1 VSFERGRLSTIR
13 ADQTTVRRANLGVVL
28 QHVARHGP
36 CSRARIAAQ
45 TGLTRGTV
53 SSLVAELVELELLR
67 ETGDGGSDGRV
78 GRPAQ
83 PLDLADVSVA
93 VGLEINVDTLEV
105 SVEDLTGR
113 VRYERSV
120 FVDNR
125 LSAPGPVLDRIA
137 RMALQAIAQ
146 VEREGLRVFGI
157 AVAVP
162 GLVELSSGTLL
173 RAPNLGWYTL
183 GIVDELRA
191 RLPGFPIRVENE
203 ANLAALFEHWQG
215 SARDVR
221 NFICVFGEVGVGAG
235 IVVDGELYRGA
246 HGFGGEFGHVTV
258 DPGGEPCACGSR
270 GCLETLVG
278 QEVLARRAGLALESG
293 ERMRSVTTELV
304 RRAEAGDARA
314 LGALAEAGASLG
326 VALASAVNLFDLDA
340 VVLGGCF
347 GPLSP
352 WLAGEVENALRVRVL
367 SAEWSACELRAS
379 AIGELAA
386 VRGAAALML
395 RGLLAAPW
403 TAAELRA
410 QVGAAAG

>member
-1 VSFERGRLSTIR
+1 
-13 ADQTTVRRANLGVVL
+13 
-28 QHVARHGP
+28 
-36 CSRARIAAQ
+36 
-45 TGLTRGTV
+45 
-53 SSLVAELVELELLR
+53 VAELVELELLR
-67 ETGDGGSDGRV
+67 ETSDDGRDGSV

-83 PLDLADVSVA
+83 PLELADVPVA
-93 VGLEINVDTLEV
+93 VGLEINVDSLEV

-113 VRYERSV
+113 VRHERRV

-125 LSAPGPVLDRIA
+125 LSASGPVLDRIA
-137 RMALQAIAQ
+137 RMALRAIAK
-146 VEREGLRVFGI
+146 VESDGLRVVGI

-162 GLVELSSGTLL
+162 GLVELTSGTLL
-173 RAPNLGWYTL
+173 RAPNLGWYRL
-183 GIVDELRA
+183 GIVEELRS
-191 RLPGFPIRVENE
+191 RLPDLPIRVENE
-203 ANLAALFEHWQG
+203 ANLAALAEHWQG
-215 SARDVR
+215 AARDVR

-258 DPGGEPCACGSR
+258 APDGDRCACGSR

-278 QEVLARRAGLALESG
+278 QEAIARRAGLSIGSG
-293 ERMRSVTTELV
+293 DRMRSVTAELV
-304 RRAEAGDARA
+304 RRADRGDPAVLTALREAGT
-314 LGALAEAGASLG
+314 SLG
-326 VALASAVNLFDLDA
+326 LALASVVNLFDLDA

-352 WLAGEVENALRVRVL
+352 WLAREVESALRLRVL
-367 SAEWSACELRAS
+367 SAEWSACELRPS

-403 TAAELRA
+403 TISDTRGPAK
-410 QVGAAAG
+410 AAAV